1 MTEMLARIDGGLVDM
16 VIVTKLDRPTRSVKD
31 LSLLLERFAKSRRA
45 DGDKGIDIISTAD
58 SLDTST
64 ATGRMVI
71 GTLGVIAQWER
82 DIFSERTIQA
92 LGEMRAQDRFTGQP
106 RYGYKGGKN
115 GKVRGNAK
123 EMAAL
128 SRIMELREEGK
139 GWSIIALTLTKEGI
153 RKRKGTAFSRQDLHQ
168 MAKRAGLR

>member
-1 MTEMLARIDGGLVDM
+1 M
-16 VIVTKLDRPTRSVKD
+16 VIVTKLDRLTRSVKD
-31 LSLLLERFAKSRRA
+31 LFLLLERFAKSRRA
-45 DGDKGIDIISTAD
+45 DGDKGIDISSTAE

-71 GTLGVIAQWER
+71 DILGVIAQWER
-82 DIFSERTIQA
+82 DIISERTIQA
-92 LGEMRAQDRFTGQP
+92 LEEVRAQGRFTGHSP
-106 RYGYKGGKN
+106 ATATRVARTGRC

-128 SRIMELREEGK
+128 SRIMESREEGK
-139 GWSIIALTLTKEGI
+139 GWSIIAQTLTKEGI
-153 RKRKGTAFSRQDLHQ
+153 RTRKGTAFSRQGLHQ